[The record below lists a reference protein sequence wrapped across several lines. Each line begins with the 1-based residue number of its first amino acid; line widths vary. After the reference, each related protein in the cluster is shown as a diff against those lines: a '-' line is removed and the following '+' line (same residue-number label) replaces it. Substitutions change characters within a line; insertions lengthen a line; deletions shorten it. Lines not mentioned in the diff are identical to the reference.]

1 MKKIIYYGKRKG
13 IRDIWWNAFMVKECR
28 NWTKGD
34 VPFCPTAKIEIPA
47 ELLTWLEAITLHN
60 KMIRKNKNYKYDA
73 YICFYCDDYKFD
85 GLHGIW
91 NDYNKA
97 IEIIRHFSGIITP
110 DFSTY
115 KDFPTPLKAWNT
127 YRMRAFGFWCTTQG
141 VNVINNVR
149 WSPDT
154 LDICF
159 KGIPRN
165 SVVCLGVV
173 ASDLIHRK
181 NWAEYEH
188 YLKMMVQELQ
198 PQIILVYGSARYKF
212 FKDLQEQG
220 IVVKSYQTARNRKK
234 APAGG
239 CHE

>member
-1 MKKIIYYGKRKG
+1 MNKIQNHGKRKG
-13 IRDIWWNAFMVKECR
+13 IRDIWWNAFMVKDCR
-28 NWTKGD
+28 KWENGD
-34 VPFCPTAKIEIPA
+34 IPFCPTEKVEIPSELITWA
-47 ELLTWLEAITLHN
+47 EAVSIHN
-60 KMIRKNKNYKYDA
+60 KLKNQDKDYIHNA
-73 YICFYCDDYKFD
+73 YICFYLDDYKFD

-97 IEIIRHFSGIITP
+97 LEIIRHFAGIISP

-141 VNVINNVR
+141 INVINNVR

-154 LDICF
+154 IDICF
-159 KGIPRN
+159 KGIPKN

-173 ASDLIHRK
+173 ASDLKHSE

-188 YLKMMVQELQ
+188 YLQMMIQELQ
-198 PQIILVYGSARYKF
+198 PKIILIYGSARYKF
-212 FKDLQEQG
+212 FKALQNQK
-220 IVVKSYQTARNRKK
+220 IIVKSYQIVRNRKK
-234 APAGG
+234 ACAGD
-239 CHE
+239 CL